1 MNIVDYSSY
10 RDKLVDSTSSSQY
23 ENNHVYDYSGNY
35 AVSPYNQGIEIKKDI
50 NQDMKRAIEVAK
62 TSVITMSENEKKEHD
77 SYTSKSSKPVQLGN
91 PTIKGKT
98 KTRLSKKTIWIIV
111 IGSLLVLML
120 LIGGIIYVYNEILVC
135 NGLKAT
141 DSLYFRRKT
150 CNYAPYFKP
159 SSKLLVKSITIEE
172 NSFIRAKSFRVDGL
186 KLLRSIS
193 ILQSSFTRVG
203 YRVTETEARE
213 TDRHFGVLNCPQLT
227 SIGIS
232 SYSFAEWDGEFELK
246 NLPALEFIQ
255 IGSRKYGDSYSFYH
269 NTLSMNGTQG

>member
-1 MNIVDYSSY
+1 MES
-10 RDKLVDSTSSSQY
+10 
-23 ENNHVYDYSGNY
+23 
-35 AVSPYNQGIEIKKDI
+35 KKDI
-50 NQDMKRAIEVAK
+50 NQDMKRTIEVTK
-62 TSVITMSENEKKEHD
+62 LNVITLSENEKKGHANCN
-77 SYTSKSSKPVQLGN
+77 SKSSSIVQLGN
-91 PTIKGKT
+91 PTIKRKT
-98 KTRLSKKTIWIIV
+98 KTKLSKKTIWIIV
-111 IGSLLVLML
+111 IGSLFVLLL

-141 DSLYFRRKT
+141 DSLYFRRKS

-246 NLPALEFIQ
+246 NLPALESIQ

-269 NTLSMNGTQG
+269 STPSMNGTQG

>member
-1 MNIVDYSSY
+1 MSC
-10 RDKLVDSTSSSQY
+10 L
-23 ENNHVYDYSGNY
+23 DYSGNY
-35 AVSPYNQGIEIKKDI
+35 AASQNSQGVENKKDI
-50 NQDMKRAIEVAK
+50 NQDMKRTIEIAK
-62 TSVITMSENEKKEHD
+62 LNVITLSENKKKGHANCN
-77 SYTSKSSKPVQLGN
+77 SKSSSIVQLGN
-91 PTIKGKT
+91 PTIKRKT
-98 KTRLSKKTIWIIV
+98 KTKLSKKTIWILV
-111 IGSLLVLML
+111 IGSLFVLML

-141 DSLYFRRKT
+141 DDLFFEWKS
-150 CNYAPYFKP
+150 CNFAPYFEP
-159 SSKLLVKSITIEE
+159 SSKLLVKTITIGE

-255 IGSRKYGDSYSFYH
+255 IGSRTYGDSYSFYH
-269 NTLSMNGTQG
+269 STLSMNGTQV